1 MYELQVL
8 ERAAA
13 RVHELMEPTP
23 QHHWPLLSEQ
33 AGAEVWLKHENC
45 SPIGSFKVRGGINY
59 IHELLDARPGTTGVV
74 GASTGNH
81 GQSVVFSARRRGLEA
96 AIVVPLGANPEKCAA
111 MQARGAELVYH
122 GKDFN
127 EALDHAQAL
136 AGERDWHLFESY
148 HPHLVQG
155 VASYALE
162 LFGGVADIHTVYVPV
177 GMGSGCNGVVA
188 ARDALGLETQ
198 IVGVV
203 AQKAPAYLHSFARKT
218 PVSTNTNATFAEG
231 LAVRIP
237 HREALEMLLSGVDR
251 IVAVSEDEMAQAI
264 RDIFSCTHHVAE
276 GAGASTVAA
285 LMKERDRLAGKRVA
299 AIVSGGNI
307 DTQRYLQVLAGKTP
321 AVD

>member
-136 AGERDWHLFESY
+136 ARERDWHLFESY

-177 GMGSGCNGVVA
+177 GM
-188 ARDALGLETQ
+188 D
-198 IVGVV
+198 
-203 AQKAPAYLHSFARKT
+203 
-218 PVSTNTNATFAEG
+218 
-231 LAVRIP
+231 LAVMGAWPLAMRWDWRLRSSGWW
-237 HREALEMLLSGVDR
+237 HRRHRPICILSPAR
-251 IVAVSEDEMAQAI
+251 HRCRPTPMP
-264 RDIFSCTHHVAE
+264 
-276 GAGASTVAA
+276 
-285 LMKERDRLAGKRVA
+285 RLPKG
-299 AIVSGGNI
+299 
-307 DTQRYLQVLAGKTP
+307 
-321 AVD
+321 

>member
-1 MYELQVL
+1 
-8 ERAAA
+8 
-13 RVHELMEPTP
+13 VHELMEPTP

-59 IHELLDARPGTTGVV
+59 VHELLEARPGIKGVV

-81 GQSVVFSARRRGLEA
+81 GQSVVFSARRRGLQA

-111 MQARGAELVYH
+111 MEARGADLVYH

-127 EALDHAQAL
+127 EAFDHAQAL
-136 AGERDWHLFESY
+136 AVERDWHLFESY

-162 LFGGVADIHTVYVPV
+162 LFQGVADIHTVYVPV

-188 ARDALGLETQ
+188 ARDALALPTQ
-198 IVGVV
+198 VVGVV
-203 AQKAPAYLHSFARKT
+203 AEKAPAYLYSFARKK

-237 HREALEMLLSGVDR
+237 HPEALEMLVSGVER
-251 IVAVSEDEMAQAI
+251 IVTVSEDEMAQAM

-276 GAGASTVAA
+276 GAGASTLAA
-285 LMKERDRLAGKRVA
+285 LMKERDCLAGKRVA

-307 DTQRYLQVLAGKTP
+307 DTERYLQVLAGKTP
-321 AVD
+321 AVG